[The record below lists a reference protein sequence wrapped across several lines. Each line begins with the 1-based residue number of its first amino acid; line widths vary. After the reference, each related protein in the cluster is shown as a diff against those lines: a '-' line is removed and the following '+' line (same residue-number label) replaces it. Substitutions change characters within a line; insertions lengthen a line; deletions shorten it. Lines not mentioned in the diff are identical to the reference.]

1 MITFRIEVIFIS
13 NYTDDRD
20 DREIVRTL
28 LNYMK
33 KNNISNKNKEII
45 YNMVLEITYKTDLQK
60 ERFIR
65 YYGLKLQDFQR
76 ETLTEI
82 ARSSNIN
89 PSAVRSSVV
98 RIRHALIHI
107 SEDNF
112 LKLKQ
117 IYEDEFQG

>member
-13 NYTDDRD
+13 NYTD

-33 KNNISNKNKEII
+33 KNNISNKNKEI
-45 YNMVLEITYKTDLQK
+45 TYKTDLQK

-65 YYGLKLQDFQR
+65 YYGLKPQDFQR

-112 LKLKQ
+112 FKLKQ

>member
-65 YYGLKLQDFQR
+65 YYGLKPQNFQR

-107 SEDNF
+107 AEDNF
-112 LKLKQ
+112 LISFFWKGY
-117 IYEDEFQG
+117 I

>member
-20 DREIVRTL
+20 DREIVRTFNAVYGETL
-28 LNYMK
+28 V
-33 KNNISNKNKEII
+33 E
-45 YNMVLEITYKTDLQK
+45 TDLQK

-65 YYGLKLQDFQR
+65 YYGLKPQDFQR

>member
-1 MITFRIEVIFIS
+1 MIFIS

-65 YYGLKLQDFQR
+65 YYGLKPQDFQR

-117 IYEDEFQG
+117 IFEDEFQG